1 MRILF
6 LTSAFEAVAGYWR
19 AFNLGMP
26 LASRGHDITLVCQSK
41 SPSLHASRRVVAGV
55 KILSLP
61 SLISVSSNSLL
72 ETAARASTLIT
83 QTCLNLWTTSLDF
96 DVIHVY
102 DAAFPQN
109 AIPAMFCRVK
119 RRSKRPALFVD
130 WDDWMG
136 RGGSLNLF
144 HGEGANNMVIP
155 LLTFLEEKTPLY
167 ADMITV
173 TTEVLRQRAL
183 QVGVNKK
190 DIVMLPNG
198 ANTDAIGPKDMRK
211 AREELGLPADVMIY
225 ICNKSTFFV
234 PLRPGDPILDLLLA
248 HKSALKEHPSAI
260 LFLLGKGS
268 EKCIP
273 WIKSLGIEKNV
284 RCVGWQPLSM
294 LSLYFGASNFLVLP
308 IRDTIFDRAR
318 FPLRLA
324 DYMAAGRP
332 IVATA
337 LPEIERVTR
346 GFSWLAKPNDS
357 ADLADKLVQ
366 AMRQPMDLWRK
377 MGQMA
382 REKAVKHLSWT
393 VLSEQL
399 EKTYLKYNSLS

>member
-1 MRILF
+1 M
-6 LTSAFEAVAGYWR
+6 
-19 AFNLGMP
+19 
-26 LASRGHDITLVCQSK
+26 
-41 SPSLHASRRVVAGV
+41 
-55 KILSLP
+55 
-61 SLISVSSNSLL
+61 
-72 ETAARASTLIT
+72 
-83 QTCLNLWTTSLDF
+83 
-96 DVIHVY
+96 
-102 DAAFPQN
+102 
-109 AIPAMFCRVK
+109 
-119 RRSKRPALFVD
+119 
-130 WDDWMG
+130 
-136 RGGSLNLF
+136 F